1 MENLTEDGYLQFY
14 TVDQQ
19 ESSVF
24 STLSWLNLHCWLHS
38 TFLKQKH
45 KNLSEN
51 IQFTPRN
58 VTLTIDRPVV
68 IYKFDKYF
76 LLFY

>member
-24 STLSWLNLHCWLHS
+24 SALSRLNLRCWLNS
-38 TFLKQKH
+38 IFLKQN
-45 KNLSEN
+45 NLSEN

-68 IYKFDKYF
+68 IYKFDK
-76 LLFY
+76 